1 MAIPIYASYSF
12 LARWVIDL
20 KVGLSNLNGEVRPL
34 ESVEGNGF
42 RLLLTKECTR
52 PSADLITKCLTLRR
66 CEWID
71 SKRTQTSTDTR
82 PHTEIP
88 FSTRHCGIS
97 AKKRPQ
103 GLILVLKWAAEGG
116 QSCDDTVIQLVT
128 YLS

>member
-103 GLILVLKWAAEGG
+103 V
-116 QSCDDTVIQLVT
+116 C
-128 YLS
+128 